1 MNFENDVL
9 QAMAEVDGVVAIK
22 EASFDAR
29 RFVDTA
35 RLLEQLPKRITLLT
49 GNDNFILESFLLGAT
64 GALIG
69 FGAVMTRE
77 QVDMI
82 RAWQEGRSD
91 DAMALGRRVQRL
103 ADVVFAAPVGDY
115 RVRLKECLRILG
127 VLEAAHVR
135 RPLLPISDAGACAPH
150 GRPQGGRPAA
160 RAGQRR
166 PGRLMAAE
174 PADVLIIGA
183 GASGGVVA
191 KRLAE
196 AGFGVVC
203 LEQGDWLDR
212 ADYPGNKLDWEL
224 KARKDWATSPNIRGL
239 AQDYPIVED
248 DTPVSPLM
256 YNAVGGSTIIFAGA
270 WPRALPSDF
279 RVRSLD
285 GVADDWPIDYFEL
298 LPYFYRTDRDFG
310 VSGLPGDPAY
320 PPDTEDAPM
329 PPLPIGSAGLKV
341 ARGMTKLGWHWWPE
355 FNSINSVTYDGRRP
369 CVQRSTCQ
377 SGCNE
382 GAKASTDLTH
392 WPKAIAR
399 GARLVTGARVRR
411 IETDKQGLATG
422 ATWIDRDGAEHFE
435 AARVVVVA
443 ANAIGTPRL
452 LLLSD
457 SPAHPDGLAN
467 SSGLVG
473 KRLMMHPF
481 ANVAGLF
488 EEPLMSWQGQFG
500 DLIES
505 LEFYETDEK
514 RGFVRGARWGLAPT
528 GGPINTALPSRAGEQ
543 IWGAGHHAHVRT
555 HLGHG
560 ANWGLFAE
568 DLPDEANHITLSST
582 VIDSSGIPAPEVH
595 YSMAD
600 NARRMLD
607 FHIERATES
616 MEAAGAYKIE
626 VDRLMRYSGWH
637 LLGTARMGDD
647 PKTSVLDRWNRAHD
661 VPNLY
666 VVDGSCFVTSSG
678 VNPTSTIVAIALRA
692 AEHMVETRF
701 EQQVPA

>member
-1 MNFENDVL
+1 
-9 QAMAEVDGVVAIK
+9 VA
-22 EASFDAR
+22 
-29 RFVDTA
+29 
-35 RLLEQLPKRITLLT
+35 
-49 GNDNFILESFLLGAT
+49 N
-64 GALIG
+64 
-69 FGAVMTRE
+69 
-77 QVDMI
+77 
-82 RAWQEGRSD
+82 
-91 DAMALGRRVQRL
+91 
-103 ADVVFAAPVGDY
+103 
-115 RVRLKECLRILG
+115 
-127 VLEAAHVR
+127 
-135 RPLLPISDAGACAPH
+135 
-150 GRPQGGRPAA
+150 
-160 RAGQRR
+160 
-166 PGRLMAAE
+166 E
-174 PADVLIIGA
+174 PADVLIVGA
-183 GASGGVVA
+183 GASGAVVA

-196 AGFGVVC
+196 AGFSVVC
-203 LEQGDWLDR
+203 LEQGGWQ
-212 ADYPGNKLDWEL
+212 AKEDYPGIRLDWEL
-224 KARKDWATSPNIRGL
+224 QQRKQWATSPNIRGL
-239 AQDYPIVED
+239 PQDYPVDASDSPVE
-248 DTPVSPLM
+248 PLM
-256 YNAVGGSTIIFAGA
+256 YNAVGGSMLIFAGA

-285 GVADDWPIDYFEL
+285 GIADDWPISYFDL
-298 LPYFYRTDRDFG
+298 QPYFYRTDRDFG

-320 PPDTEDAPM
+320 PPDAEDAPM

-341 ARGMTKLGWHWWPE
+341 ARSHTRLGWHWWPE
-355 FNSINSVTYDGRRP
+355 FNSINSTPYDGRRP

-382 GAKASTDLTH
+382 GAKASSDLTH
-392 WPKAIAR
+392 WPKAI
-399 GARLVTGARVRR
+399 GMGTRLVTGARVRR
-411 IETDKQGLATG
+411 IETNDQGLATG
-422 ATWIDRDGAEHFE
+422 ATWVDGDGDEHFE
-435 AARVVVVA
+435 SARVVVLA

-452 LLLSD
+452 LLLSA
-457 SPAHPDGLAN
+457 SSRFPDGLAN

-488 EEPLMSWQGQFG
+488 EEPLRSWQGQFG

-543 IWGAGHHAHVRT
+543 AWGADHHLHVKS

-568 DLPDEANHITLSST
+568 DLPDEANRITLSKT
-582 VIDSSGIPAPEVH
+582 LTDSSGIPAPEIH
-595 YSMAD
+595 YQMAD

-616 MEAAGAYKIE
+616 LTEAGAYKIE

-647 PKTSVLDRWNRAHD
+647 PATSVLDRWNRTHD

-692 AEHMVETRF
+692 ADHMVETRF
-701 EQQVPA
+701 DQQVPA

>member
-1 MNFENDVL
+1 L
-9 QAMAEVDGVVAIK
+9 
-22 EASFDAR
+22 
-29 RFVDTA
+29 
-35 RLLEQLPKRITLLT
+35 
-49 GNDNFILESFLLGAT
+49 
-64 GALIG
+64 
-69 FGAVMTRE
+69 
-77 QVDMI
+77 
-82 RAWQEGRSD
+82 
-91 DAMALGRRVQRL
+91 
-103 ADVVFAAPVGDY
+103 
-115 RVRLKECLRILG
+115 
-127 VLEAAHVR
+127 
-135 RPLLPISDAGACAPH
+135 
-150 GRPQGGRPAA
+150 
-160 RAGQRR
+160 
-166 PGRLMAAE
+166 AAE
-174 PADVLIIGA
+174 PADVLIVGA

-196 AGFGVVC
+196 AGFRVVC
-203 LEQGDWLDR
+203 LEQGGWHDK
-212 ADYPGNKLDWEL
+212 ADYPGVRLDWEL
-224 KARKDWATSPNIRGL
+224 AARKQWATSPNIRGL
-239 AQDYPIVED
+239 PQDYPIVEE

-256 YNAVGGSTIIFAGA
+256 YSAVGGSMIIFAGA

-298 LPYFYRTDRDFG
+298 LPYFRQTDRDFG
-310 VSGLPGDPAY
+310 VSGLAGDPAY
-320 PPDTEDAPM
+320 PAEGLEPPM
-329 PPLPIGSAGLKV
+329 PPLPIGLAGLTV
-341 ARGMTKLGWHWWPE
+341 ARAHSRLGWHWWPE
-355 FNSINSVTYDGRRP
+355 FNSMNSVPYDGRQA
-369 CVQRSTCQ
+369 CVLRSTCQ

-392 WPKAIAR
+392 WPKAIAL

-411 IETDKQGLATG
+411 IETNERGLATG
-422 ATWIDRDGAEHFE
+422 ATWIDREGIEQFQP
-435 AARVVVVA
+435 ARVVVLA

-452 LLLSD
+452 LLLSS
-457 SPAHPDGLAN
+457 SPRHPNGLAN

-488 EEPLMSWQGQFG
+488 DEQLMSWQGQFG

-514 RGFVRGARWGLAPT
+514 RGFVRGARWGMAPT
-528 GGPINTALPSRAGEQ
+528 GGPVNTALPSRAGTQ
-543 IWGAGHHAHVRT
+543 VWGPDHHLHVRT

-568 DLPDEANHITLSST
+568 DLPDENNHITLSKT
-582 VIDSSGIPAPEVH
+582 VTDSSGLPAPEVH
-595 YSMAD
+595 YTMAE

-616 MEAAGAYKIE
+616 LVAAGAYKIE

-637 LLGTARMGDD
+637 LLGTARMGGD

-666 VVDGSCFVTSSG
+666 VVDGSCFVTSTG

-692 AEHMVETRF
+692 ADRMVDTRF
-701 EQQVPA
+701 NQQVPA

>member
-1 MNFENDVL
+1 
-9 QAMAEVDGVVAIK
+9 MA
-22 EASFDAR
+22 S
-29 RFVDTA
+29 
-35 RLLEQLPKRITLLT
+35 Q
-49 GNDNFILESFLLGAT
+49 
-64 GALIG
+64 
-69 FGAVMTRE
+69 
-77 QVDMI
+77 
-82 RAWQEGRSD
+82 
-91 DAMALGRRVQRL
+91 
-103 ADVVFAAPVGDY
+103 
-115 RVRLKECLRILG
+115 
-127 VLEAAHVR
+127 
-135 RPLLPISDAGACAPH
+135 
-150 GRPQGGRPAA
+150 
-160 RAGQRR
+160 
-166 PGRLMAAE
+166 

-191 KRLAE
+191 RHLAE
-196 AGFGVVC
+196 NGFSVVC
-203 LEQGDWLDR
+203 LEQGGWHNRD
-212 ADYPGNKLDWEL
+212 DYPGNKLDWEL
-224 KARKDWATSPNIRGL
+224 AARKTWATSPNIRGL

-256 YNAVGGSTIIFAGA
+256 YNAVGGSMIIFAGA

-285 GVADDWPIDYFEL
+285 GVADDWPVDYFEL
-298 LPYFYRTDRDFG
+298 LPYFRQTDRDFG
-310 VSGLPGDPAY
+310 VSGLAGDPAY
-320 PPDTEDAPM
+320 PQDGEDPPM
-329 PPLPIGSAGLKV
+329 PPLPIGAAGMKV
-341 ARGMTKLGWHWWPE
+341 ARAHTRLGWHWWPE
-355 FNSINSVTYDGRRP
+355 FNSINSAPYDGRRP

-399 GARLVTGARVRR
+399 GAQLITGARVRR
-411 IETDKQGLATG
+411 IESNERGLATG
-422 ATWIDRDGAEHFE
+422 ATWIDRDGREHFQP
-435 AARVVVVA
+435 AQVVVLA
-443 ANAIGTPRL
+443 ANAIGTARL
-452 LLLSD
+452 MLLSS
-457 SPAHPDGLAN
+457 SPQHPDGLAN

-543 IWGAGHHAHVRT
+543 AWGPDHHLHVRS

-568 DLPDEANHITLSST
+568 DLPDEANRVELSAEVT
-582 VIDSSGIPAPEVH
+582 DSDGIPAPMIR
-595 YSMAD
+595 YRMSD
-600 NARRMLD
+600 NSRRMLD

-616 MEAAGAYKIE
+616 LLEAGAYKID

-647 PKTSVLDRWNRAHD
+647 ARTSVVDRWNRAHD

-666 VVDGSCFVTSSG
+666 VVDGSCFVTSTG
-678 VNPTSTIVAIALRA
+678 VNPTSTIVALALRA
-692 AEHMVETRF
+692 ADQMVRTRH
-701 EQQVPA
+701 EQVVPA

>member
-1 MNFENDVL
+1 
-9 QAMAEVDGVVAIK
+9 MAE
-22 EASFDAR
+22 
-29 RFVDTA
+29 
-35 RLLEQLPKRITLLT
+35 
-49 GNDNFILESFLLGAT
+49 
-64 GALIG
+64 
-69 FGAVMTRE
+69 
-77 QVDMI
+77 
-82 RAWQEGRSD
+82 
-91 DAMALGRRVQRL
+91 
-103 ADVVFAAPVGDY
+103 
-115 RVRLKECLRILG
+115 
-127 VLEAAHVR
+127 
-135 RPLLPISDAGACAPH
+135 
-150 GRPQGGRPAA
+150 
-160 RAGQRR
+160 
-166 PGRLMAAE
+166 E

-191 KRLAE
+191 KRLSE

-203 LEQGDWLDR
+203 LEQGEWLDR

-239 AQDYPIVED
+239 AQDYPIVEE

-355 FNSINSVTYDGRRP
+355 FNSINSVAYDGRRP

-392 WPKAIAR
+392 WPKAIAK
-399 GARLVTGARVRR
+399 GARLITGARVRR
-411 IETDKQGLATG
+411 IETDAKGLATG
-422 ATWIDRDGAEHFE
+422 ATWIDRDGAEHFQP
-435 AARVVVVA
+435 AKVVVLA

-452 LLLSD
+452 LLLSA

-488 EEPLMSWQGQFG
+488 EDPLMSWQGQFG

-528 GGPINTALPSRAGEQ
+528 GGPINTALPEPRRRADLGRRPPRPRPDAPGTRGE
-543 IWGAGHHAHVRT
+543 
-555 HLGHG
+555 LGPLRRG
-560 ANWGLFAE
+560 
-568 DLPDEANHITLSST
+568 P
-582 VIDSSGIPAPEVH
+582 
-595 YSMAD
+595 
-600 NARRMLD
+600 ARRGEPHHDLVD
-607 FHIERATES
+607 GHRLVRDPGPRGPLHDGRQRPPDARLPHRAREGIDGGGRRVQDRGRPADALLRLAPARDRPDGRRR
-616 MEAAGAYKIE
+616 EDVRPGPLEPGARRPE
-626 VDRLMRYSGWH
+626 PVRRRRLVLRDVVGREPDVDDRVDRP
-637 LLGTARMGDD
+637 ARRRSHG
-647 PKTSVLDRWNRAHD
+647 RN
-661 VPNLY
+661 
-666 VVDGSCFVTSSG
+666 
-678 VNPTSTIVAIALRA
+678 ALRA
-692 AEHMVETRF
+692 AGARMTPETGAPTDLEGGMPATTETAAPSTSLDDGERATLAAIADHF
-701 EQQVPA
+701 IPAADGMPSAAEILTDDRLAFVVRARPDLAEPLKAALRPELGADVGERLAALADEPTNLAALQLDDRRRLLHGQARAGAHRLSGPDGARAALVGVPRLPRGRTDRRRGRSRPRLA